1 MISTSVV
8 VDDDHF
14 KDENHSYSLLSNSL
28 ENIYPEE
35 AVQYWTSAPCIFHS
49 RAYAG
54 GWESIMESFA
64 QILYLFLDY
73 SSLDHQKMLKLW
85 KWCLGNTE
93 LRTPQIWEKYRICEC
108 VNSRMPPGNK
118 QIYYLEAKRAC
129 VNISHFDNNT
139 NQTQTF
145 QFTCKQMKSFPLQML
160 LCNALPRSNQSLPKQ
175 HFCDAP

>member
-35 AVQYWTSAPCIFHS
+35 AVQYWTSDLCIFHS

-64 QILYLFLDY
+64 QILCLFLDY

-118 QIYYLEAKRAC
+118 QIFTTFKPNVLVLTFHTLIITQAK
-129 VNISHFDNNT
+129 
-139 NQTQTF
+139 
-145 QFTCKQMKSFPLQML
+145 
-160 LCNALPRSNQSLPKQ
+160 PRLSSLP
-175 HFCDAP
+175 ANR